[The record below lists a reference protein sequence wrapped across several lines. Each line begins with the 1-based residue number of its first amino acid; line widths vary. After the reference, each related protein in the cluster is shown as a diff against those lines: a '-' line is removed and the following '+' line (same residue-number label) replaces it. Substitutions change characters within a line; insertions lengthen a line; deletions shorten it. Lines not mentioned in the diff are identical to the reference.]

1 MNTTRL
7 DITIPTSLNNDIVR
21 YSNELNKKKSHIIA
35 SALDIYYPRKT
46 KQHFEN
52 SYFEYDKIRIIKRG

>member
-1 MNTTRL
+1 M
-7 DITIPTSLNNDIVR
+7 DIGM
-21 YSNELNKKKSHIIA
+21 IIGTVV
-35 SALDIYYPRKT
+35 ALVIMAVPLVYYPRKT

>member
-1 MNTTRL
+1 VKFEY
-7 DITIPTSLNNDIVR
+7 D
-21 YSNELNKKKSHIIA
+21 EKKSQINKEKHKI
-35 SALDIYYPRKT
+35 DFVEVYYPRKT